1 MLLGHSS
8 CEYHVDDAHRR
19 NQRQRNAPYVVARDR
34 NMLTTHA
41 RASAATLSDHATR
54 IARPLATMTT
64 TTTTRPRAALVPR
77 ASRDSTLF
85 ALDFD
90 GVVCDSVGE
99 SSLSAWKHGVELWPD
114 VFDTSHAAREK
125 PRVLEELRAVRPVVE
140 TGYENTTLA
149 RALLERLDG
158 YSVDEIL
165 ADWDNMSGGLMSKW
179 SLDRVTMVEAFGR
192 IRDEWIQTDFDGWLA
207 PNALYPGVA
216 EAVLAAQARSDSAVK
231 IVTTKQAR
239 FATAIMAKMGGIT
252 IAEEDMFSTT
262 VSGIPKTEV
271 LKTLGVDGS
280 NPRKIFVEDKLS
292 TLEKVCKA
300 DGLDDWELF
309 LVDWGYNTATERA
322 RAAANPRI
330 EVIGVDAFIAL
341 LRSG

>member
-8 CEYHVDDAHRR
+8 CEYHVDDAHRQ
-19 NQRQRNAPYVVARDR
+19 NQRQRLASHVAARER
-34 NMLTTHA
+34 NMFTSHA
-41 RASAATLSDHATR
+41 RASAVTLSDRATR

-64 TTTTRPRAALVPR
+64 TTTRPRVALVPR
-77 ASRDSTLF
+77 ASHDSTLF

-114 VFDTSHAAREK
+114 VFDTPHAAREK

-179 SLDRVTMVEAFGR
+179 SLDRATMVEAFGR

-309 LVDWGYNTATERA
+309 LVDWGYNTATERE

>member
-1 MLLGHSS
+1 MLLVLHARLQHLFKKTFQDRTFSALLAS
-8 CEYHVDDAHRR
+8 LDRRMRAADASVRVTAPFALKRAHRAQTLAR
-19 NQRQRNAPYVVARDR
+19 SSPRAPP
-34 NMLTTHA
+34 
-41 RASAATLSDHATR
+41 ASAR
-54 IARPLATMTT
+54 
-64 TTTTRPRAALVPR
+64 
-77 ASRDSTLF
+77 TLF

-99 SSLSAWKHGVELWPD
+99 SSLSAWRHGLELWPEIFATD
-114 VFDTSHAAREK
+114 QASREK
-125 PRVLEELRAVRPVVE
+125 SRVMAELRAVRPVVE

-158 YSVDEIL
+158 YSVDAIL
-165 ADWDNMSGGLMSKW
+165 GNWDNMSSDLMVRW
-179 SLDRVTMVEAFGR
+179 NLDRATMVEAFGR
-192 IRDEWIQTDFDGWLA
+192 IRDDWIKADLDGWLA

-216 EAVLAAQARSDSAVK
+216 EAVLAAQARTDGEVK

-271 LKTLGVDGS
+271 LKTLGVGG
-280 NPRKIFVEDKLS
+280 RKRKVFVEDKLS
-292 TLEKVCKA
+292 TLEKVCKVST
-300 DGLDDWELF
+300 LNDWELF
-309 LVDWGYNTATERA
+309 LVDWGYNTASERA

-330 EVIGVDAFIAL
+330 SVIGVDEFIAL
-341 LRSG
+341 LRLG

>member
-1 MLLGHSS
+1 MLLALFVYILRRRLIDEH
-8 CEYHVDDAHRR
+8 DASRARR
-19 NQRQRNAPYVVARDR
+19 ASLYRARRTRPMVPTRAHARTDARLASIVAR
-34 NMLTTHA
+34 
-41 RASAATLSDHATR
+41 TR
-54 IARPLATMTT
+54 STTT
-64 TTTTRPRAALVPR
+64 TTTTRARASVVPR
-77 ASRDSTLF
+77 ATLF

-114 VFDTSHAAREK
+114 VFDTPAAACEK

-149 RALLERLDG
+149 RALLERVDG
-158 YSVDEIL
+158 YSVRDIL
-165 ADWDNMSGGLMSKW
+165 DDWDNMSAGLMTKW
-179 SLDRVTMVEAFGR
+179 SLDRATMVEAFGR
-192 IRDEWIQTDFDGWLA
+192 IRDEWIATDFDGWLA

-216 EAVLAAQARSDSAVK
+216 EAVLAAQGRSDSAVK

-309 LVDWGYNTATERA
+309 LVDWGYNTAAERE

-330 EVIGVDAFIAL
+330 TVIGVDAFIAL